1 MPISA
6 PQQYAHQTSGAPIH
20 TPPRSP
26 NCHSSKFFKLG
37 DTDPE
42 PFASGNRPLSGVR
55 ALDLTHVI
63 AGPLC
68 GRTLAEHGAR
78 VMRLSAPHRYHN
90 ESFVIDT
97 GHGKL
102 STWLDL
108 RDAPARQQLLTL
120 TSDADVFIQGFRPD
134 ALAKFGL
141 TPEEL
146 IAERPGLVYVTLSA
160 FGHVGPWS
168 KRRGFDSLLQS
179 TSGIAHEGGDGSAP
193 KHLPAQ
199 ALDYVTGYL
208 AAFGAMAALSRRARE
223 GGSYLVRVSLAQTGR
238 WI

>member
-1 MPISA
+1 
-6 PQQYAHQTSGAPIH
+6 
-20 TPPRSP
+20 
-26 NCHSSKFFKLG
+26 
-37 DTDPE
+37 
-42 PFASGNRPLSGVR
+42 
-55 ALDLTHVI
+55 
-63 AGPLC
+63 
-68 GRTLAEHGAR
+68 
-78 VMRLSAPHRYHN
+78 MRLSAPHRYHN

-168 KRRGFDSLLQS
+168 KRRGFDSLSQS

-238 WI
+238 WIQLLGRSERAAAEQMAVPTREDLASALIDSETPFGHVRYVAPALRMSETRPRWERPTTPFGTHPPSWST